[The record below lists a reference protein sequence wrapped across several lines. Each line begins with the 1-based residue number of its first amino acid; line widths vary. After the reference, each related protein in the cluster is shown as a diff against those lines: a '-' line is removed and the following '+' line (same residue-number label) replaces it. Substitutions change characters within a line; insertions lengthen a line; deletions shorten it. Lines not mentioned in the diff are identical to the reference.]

1 MAPAPLPRALL
12 PAPRRSPSTA
22 LLWIDAS
29 HRDGEAVLSAYAT
42 LRGIPILRHTERTQ
56 APTSNIAEFQAAAAG
71 LRALRRTGYAGRV
84 EVRTDSLG
92 LVLTL
97 LGQRS
102 PRPGPISSA
111 LEAIG
116 ALCSAFTAV
125 RWRWVPRARNRH
137 AHRLCENHRHAPAP
151 PEHAATRMAAV

>member
-1 MAPAPLPRALL
+1 MRPGHPRALL
-12 PAPRRSPSTA
+12 PPPRRSLRDA
-22 LLWIDAS
+22 ILWVDAS

-42 LRGIPILRHTERTQ
+42 LRGTPILRHTERAT
-56 APTSNIAEFQAAAAG
+56 APTSNIAEFLAAEAG

-111 LEAIG
+111 LDAIRTVC
-116 ALCSAFTAV
+116 LSFSSV
-125 RWRWVPRARNRH
+125 RWRWIPRHRNTR
-137 AHRLCENHRHAPAP
+137 AHRLCETCSHTHA
-151 PEHAATRMAAV
+151 

>member
-42 LRGIPILRHTERTQ
+42 LRGIPILRHTERAT
-56 APTSNIAEFQAAAAG
+56 APTSNIAEFQAAEAG

-102 PRPGPISSA
+102 PRPGPISST
-111 LEAIG
+111 LDAIRT
-116 ALCSAFTAV
+116 ACSAFSSV
-125 RWRWVPRARNRH
+125 RWRWIPRHRNTR
-137 AHRLCENHRHAPAP
+137 AHRLCDTCSHTHA
-151 PEHAATRMAAV
+151 